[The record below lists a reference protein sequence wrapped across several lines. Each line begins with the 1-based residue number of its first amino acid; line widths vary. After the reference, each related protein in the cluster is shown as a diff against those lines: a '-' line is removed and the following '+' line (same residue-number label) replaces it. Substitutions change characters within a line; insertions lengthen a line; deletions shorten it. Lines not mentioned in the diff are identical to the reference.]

1 MKLGSNARLESFEG
15 APGVSLDATAA
26 AAAAANGQGGPP
38 NQNAT
43 QSIYL
48 KRQEG
53 GKKVARRAA
62 KERHEKE
69 QSEFR
74 GRSERSG
81 SKARLKAPTTA

>member
-1 MKLGSNARLESFEG
+1 MMGAR
-15 APGVSLDATAA
+15 
-26 AAAAANGQGGPP
+26 

-48 KRQEG
+48 KRQEE
-53 GKKVARRAA
+53 GKEVACRAA

-81 SKARLKAPTTA
+81 SKTEGADDGLITPDPLHSLLSL